1 MNQRQLEVQKLS
13 VQDEKRIIRQLQQ
26 VYKKAS
32 EDCQAKIEA
41 LAARQDLQN
50 IQTIIYQQQYQ
61 KALKKQLDSIF
72 DELQASSFQSISD
85 YLEKSYENGFFGTL
99 YDLQGQGIPLIIPI
113 DQRQVVQALEL
124 DTKLSKPFYDRLGE
138 DVTFL
143 KKKVKAEVSRGIANG
158 STWWDVAQKIATGMN
173 SPLKTALYNSM
184 RIARTEGHR
193 IQNQAQWD
201 TINKAKAKGADIV
214 KQWDSTLDQRTR
226 ATHRRLDG
234 QIRELDEPFEVDGH
248 KAMYPGGFGIPK
260 EDIHCRCV
268 MLQRAKWALDEEELQ
283 TLKDRAAYFELDK
296 AKDFEDYKNKYL
308 KAVQEIKEQGVQ
320 LGELETAYGKK
331 HSKAISQQ
339 MQDAPEEIR
348 KVWNDCVGDFHC
360 LDPKYRGDKAFYSPG
375 FDGVKLSISKAAKGS
390 DYQTPYQVVFHEYG
404 HHADY
409 VLNRKYG
416 NGDRKKAF
424 SETYKDG
431 IFGKTL
437 KKEAKNAV
445 EDFARKQKIFKGSD
459 TSDIE
464 DEVDRLI
471 KRRLIDPSERADV
484 IAYKIKKAQEA
495 AETIDW
501 DAAETEFCEH
511 IKKEL
516 TLMQRSDISDM
527 FEPIMSKKHAYPFG
541 VGHGTSYWN
550 SRDNGKEGFAEMY
563 SAMVD
568 NPESLEQI
576 KRFFPESFKIF
587 QEMLG
592 VVK

>member
-1 MNQRQLEVQKLS
+1 MNKAQKEVLQVQLNDEQKTI
-13 VQDEKRIIRQLQQ
+13 KQLQRIYGQ
-26 VYKKAS
+26 ARK
-32 EDCQAKIEA
+32 DCESKIRE
-41 LAARQDLQN
+41 LSSRTDLENLQS
-50 IQTIIYQQQYQ
+50 IIYQKQYQ
-61 KALKKQLDSIF
+61 EALKKQLDGILDDLQGKEFSSIT
-72 DELQASSFQSISD
+72 D
-85 YLEKSYENGFFGTL
+85 YLAKSYENGYIGVM
-99 YDLQGQGIPLIIPI
+99 YDLHKQGIPVIMPI
-113 DQRQVVQALEL
+113 NQEQVVKALQV
-124 DTKLSKPFYDRLGE
+124 DSKLSRPMYERLGE
-138 DVTFL
+138 DVDYL
-143 KKKVKAEVSRGIANG
+143 KRSIRAELSRGIANG
-158 STWWDVAQKIATGMN
+158 STWNQIAGHIANGMN
-173 SPLKTALYNSM
+173 SPFNTAINNSI

-193 IQNQAQWD
+193 IQQRSALDAQYA
-201 TINKAKAKGADIV
+201 AKEKGADV
-214 KQWDSTLDQRTR
+214 LKQWDSTLDNRTR
-226 ATHRRLDG
+226 PHHRQLDG
-234 QIRELDEPFEVDGH
+234 QIRELDEPFEVDGL
-248 KAMYPGGFGIPK
+248 KAQAPGYFGKPK
-260 EDIHCRCV
+260 EDCNCRCCL
-268 MLQRAKWALDEEELQ
+268 LQRARWALDEEELQ
-283 TLKDRAAYFELDK
+283 TLKDRAAYFGLDK
-296 AKDFEDYKNKYL
+296 TDDFEDFKKKYNV
-308 KAVQEIKEQGVQ
+308 AVQEIKAQGVQ

-360 LDPKYRGDKAFYSPG
+360 LDPKYRGDKAYYSPG

-416 NGDRKKAF
+416 DGDRKKAF

-437 KKEAKNAV
+437 KKEAKDAV
-445 EDFARKQKIFKGSD
+445 EDFARKQKIFKGGD
-459 TSDIE
+459 TSGIE
-464 DEVDRLI
+464 DEVDRMI
-471 KRRLIDPSERADV
+471 KRKLIDPSERADV
-484 IAYKIKKAQEA
+484 IAYKMKKANEA

-501 DAAETEFCEH
+501 DAAKTAFCEH

>member
-85 YLEKSYENGFFGTL
+85 YLEKCYENGFFGTL

-113 DQRQVVQALEL
+113 DQREVVQALEL
-124 DTKLSKPFYDRLGE
+124 DAKLSKPFYDRLGE

-214 KQWDSTLDQRTR
+214 KQWDSTLDKRTR

-268 MLQRAKWALDEEELQ
+268 MLQRARWTLDEDELQ

-296 AKDFEDYKNKYL
+296 TDDFEDFKKKYNV
-308 KAVQEIKEQGVQ
+308 AVQEIKAQGVQ

-445 EDFARKQKIFKGSD
+445 EDFARKQKIFKGAD
-459 TSDIE
+459 TSAIE

-501 DAAETEFCEH
+501 DAAETAFCEH

-541 VGHGTSYWN
+541 VGHGTTYWN

>member
-1 MNQRQLEVQKLS
+1 MNKAQKQVQQVQLSGEQKTI
-13 VQDEKRIIRQLQQ
+13 KQLQRIYGQ
-26 VYKKAS
+26 ARK
-32 EDCQAKIEA
+32 DCEQKIRE
-41 LAARQDLQN
+41 LSSRTDLENLQS
-50 IQTIIYQQQYQ
+50 IIYQKQYQ
-61 KALKKQLDSIF
+61 EALKKQLDGILDDLQGKEFSSI
-72 DELQASSFQSISD
+72 AD
-85 YLEKSYENGFFGTL
+85 YLAKSYENGYIGVM
-99 YDLQGQGIPLIIPI
+99 YDLHKHGIPVIMPI
-113 DQRQVVQALEL
+113 NQEQVVKALQV
-124 DTKLSKPFYDRLGE
+124 DSKLSRPMYERLGE
-138 DVTFL
+138 DVDYL
-143 KKKVKAEVSRGIANG
+143 KRSIRAEISRGIANG
-158 STWWDVAQKIATGMN
+158 STWNQIAGHIANGMN
-173 SPLKTALYNSM
+173 SPFNTAINNSI

-193 IQNQAQWD
+193 IQQRSALDAQYA
-201 TINKAKAKGADIV
+201 AKEKGADV
-214 KQWDSTLDQRTR
+214 LKQWDSTLDNRTR
-226 ATHRRLDG
+226 PHHRRLDG
-234 QIRELDEPFEVDGH
+234 QIRELDEPFEVDGL
-248 KAMYPGGFGIPK
+248 KAQAPGYFGKPK
-260 EDIHCRCV
+260 EDCNCRCCL
-268 MLQRAKWALDEEELQ
+268 LQRARWALDEEELQ
-283 TLKDRAAYFELDK
+283 TLKDRAAYFGLDK
-296 AKDFEDYKNKYL
+296 TDDFEDFKKKYNV
-308 KAVQEIKEQGVQ
+308 AVQEIKAQGVQ

-360 LDPKYRGDKAFYSPG
+360 LDPKYRGDKAYYSPG

-416 NGDRKKAF
+416 DGDRRKAF

-437 KKEAKNAV
+437 KKEAKDAV
-445 EDFARKQKIFKGSD
+445 EDFARKQKIFNGGD
-459 TSDIE
+459 TSGIE
-464 DEVDRLI
+464 DEVDRLT
-471 KRRLIDPSERADV
+471 KRGLIEPSERADV
-484 IAYKIKKAQEA
+484 IAHKMKNAKKA

-501 DAAETEFCEH
+501 DAAETAFCEH

>member
-85 YLEKSYENGFFGTL
+85 YLEKCYENGFFGTL

-124 DTKLSKPFYDRLGE
+124 DAKLSKPFYDRLGE

-268 MLQRAKWALDEEELQ
+268 MLQRTRWALDEEELEI
-283 TLKDRAAYFELDK
+283 LKDRAAYFELDK
-296 AKDFEDYKNKYL
+296 TKDFEDYKSKYL
-308 KAVQEIKEQGVQ
+308 KAVQQVQ
-320 LGELETAYGKK
+320 VQSGHPDCPIAKAYGSDYYDALHQLVADCPDKTAASVWDK
-331 HSKAISQQ
+331 YEEQVQVGNPNYKGRAYAQAGKIYVGKDIS
-339 MQDAPEEIR
+339 
-348 KVWNDCVGDFHC
+348 
-360 LDPKYRGDKAFYSPG
+360 
-375 FDGVKLSISKAAKGS
+375 AKGS
-390 DYQTPYQVVFHEYG
+390 NYQTPYQVTVHESG
-404 HHADY
+404 HAIDY
-409 VLNRKYG
+409 LTRKTGSGQGYF
-416 NGDRKKAF
+416 F
-424 SETYKDG
+424 SSTYKNGAFPTTIKDEVSKWVSSVDKKMKADFKAHKTDYAWLNSNGYISDWEYDFWKRNGTWIGGEPSYSKAIAYESVQTEIRG
-431 IFGKTL
+431 IPLIDRGNL
-437 KKEAKNAV
+437 
-445 EDFARKQKIFKGSD
+445 
-459 TSDIE
+459 SDIVE
-464 DEVDRLI
+464 GATKGRV
-471 KRRLIDPSERADV
+471 KG
-484 IAYKIKKAQEA
+484 
-495 AETIDW
+495 
-501 DAAETEFCEH
+501 
-511 IKKEL
+511 
-516 TLMQRSDISDM
+516 
-527 FEPIMSKKHAYPFG
+527 G
-541 VGHGTSYWN
+541 VGHGDSYWKGAGGTEN
-550 SRDNGKEGFAEMY
+550 LATEAFAEMLD
-563 SAMVD
+563 ATIA
-568 NPESLEQI
+568 NPGSLEQI
-576 KRFFPESFKIF
+576 KKYLPDSYKVF
-587 QEMLG
+587 QDMLAELL
-592 VVK
+592 K

>member
-550 SRDNGKEGFAEMY
+550 SQDNGKEGFAEMY

>member
-214 KQWDSTLDQRTR
+214 KQWDSTLDQLTR

-550 SRDNGKEGFAEMY
+550 SQDNGKEGFAEMY

>member
-124 DTKLSKPFYDRLGE
+124 DTKLSEPFYDRLGE

-390 DYQTPYQVVFHEYG
+390 DYQTPYQVVFHKYG

>member
-320 LGELETAYGKK
+320 LGELETTYGKK

-404 HHADY
+404 HNADY

>member
-85 YLEKSYENGFFGTL
+85 YLEKCYENGFFGTL

-124 DTKLSKPFYDRLGE
+124 DAKLSKPFYDRLGE

-268 MLQRAKWALDEEELQ
+268 MLQRARWALDEEELQ

-296 AKDFEDYKNKYL
+296 TKDFEDYKSKYL

-431 IFGKTL
+431 VFGKTL

-445 EDFARKQKIFKGSD
+445 EEFARKQKIFKGADASA
-459 TSDIE
+459 IE
-464 DEVDRLI
+464 DEVDLLI

-501 DAAETEFCEH
+501 DAAETAFCEH

>member
-85 YLEKSYENGFFGTL
+85 YLEKCYENGFFGTL

-113 DQRQVVQALEL
+113 DQREVVQALEL
-124 DTKLSKPFYDRLGE
+124 DAKLSKPFYDRLGE

-214 KQWDSTLDQRTR
+214 KQWDSTLDKRTR

-268 MLQRAKWALDEEELQ
+268 MLQRARWTLDEDELQ

-296 AKDFEDYKNKYL
+296 TDDFEDFKKKYNV
-308 KAVQEIKEQGVQ
+308 AVQEIKAQGVQ

-445 EDFARKQKIFKGSD
+445 EDFARKQKIFKGAD
-459 TSDIE
+459 TSAIE

-501 DAAETEFCEH
+501 DAAETAFCEH

-541 VGHGTSYWN
+541 VGHGTTYWN

-587 QEMLG
+587 QEMLE

>member
-283 TLKDRAAYFELDK
+283 TLKDRAVYFELDK

>member
-85 YLEKSYENGFFGTL
+85 YLEKCYENGFFGTL

-124 DTKLSKPFYDRLGE
+124 DAKLSKPFYDRLGE

-268 MLQRAKWALDEEELQ
+268 MLQRARWALDEEELQ

-296 AKDFEDYKNKYL
+296 TKDFEDYKSKYL

-416 NGDRKKAF
+416 NSDRKKAF

-445 EDFARKQKIFKGSD
+445 EDFARKQKIFKGAD
-459 TSDIE
+459 TSAIE

-501 DAAETEFCEH
+501 DAAETAFCEH

>member
-32 EDCQAKIEA
+32 EDCQAKIET

-85 YLEKSYENGFFGTL
+85 YLEKCYENGFFGTL

-113 DQRQVVQALEL
+113 DQREVVQALEL
-124 DTKLSKPFYDRLGE
+124 DAKLSKPFYDRLGE

-214 KQWDSTLDQRTR
+214 KQWDSTLDKRTR

-268 MLQRAKWALDEEELQ
+268 MLQRARWTLDEDELQ

-296 AKDFEDYKNKYL
+296 TDDFEDFKKKYNV
-308 KAVQEIKEQGVQ
+308 AVQEIKAQGVQ

-445 EDFARKQKIFKGSD
+445 EDFARKQKIFKGAD
-459 TSDIE
+459 TSAIE

-501 DAAETEFCEH
+501 DAAETAFCEH

-541 VGHGTSYWN
+541 VGHGTTYWN

>member
-501 DAAETEFCEH
+501 DAAETAFCEH

>member
-308 KAVQEIKEQGVQ
+308 KAVQEIKKQGVQ

-501 DAAETEFCEH
+501 DAAETAFCEH

>member
-501 DAAETEFCEH
+501 DAAETEFCKH

-550 SRDNGKEGFAEMY
+550 SQDNGKEGFAEMY